1 MNIILRHTLGSI
13 KRNPVQSVIVVVS
26 TAMITACVLVCLCI
40 SSLFEQ
46 LTSLWGTSRYGG
58 ADLIITGY
66 YATEY
71 GGVPFGESLRAY
83 SEEHSDEIAAV
94 LATYESSLSVMSST
108 ETVRAYGIIAE
119 DLDRFDSL
127 TGAEILSRCENTSD
141 LPSAHVSLA
150 FSQATDL
157 SLGETFTTKNGSSY
171 FISAICNNTS
181 RYFNQS
187 FIVFAAEGDFSDD
200 AATGVIPSRTAVYL
214 TDADAVRP
222 DGTNVADAW
231 RSYFTGI
238 TSNPQAVT
246 AGVAETELDMA
257 ESVRGSMRL
266 MTIAA
271 SVITVVMACL
281 LFSSFS
287 VIVRGRV
294 TELIK
299 FKAAGAT
306 PLQTTGI
313 LLAEAALYAVVGGL
327 IGLAFG
333 EGLITYLDG
342 LLARNIAGG
351 ALVTEAYK
359 YPLAVIIGAACGIAA
374 CIIPAVRMSAKSI
387 RSLTGD
393 GERLV
398 RAVPLPLSVAVTI
411 TAAAFAVAL
420 FLVPRAVLPYI
431 AVTFI
436 VLSLVWAITVMP
448 HILRAVCA
456 LARGI
461 TRPGAGFVAECAAP
475 RNASVNSSVTMLA
488 TVIAFISLGAA
499 IIDIVGYTS
508 LTSTARMSGDF
519 IVGMS
524 GVDYETVEA
533 EYEYCLSLDG
543 ITDGALTRTVSC
555 RLAYGDGTEAGTSSG
570 SNAMCYSVEKGAD
583 MRFLS
588 LDIDEAVIARFD
600 ATENAAVIS
609 SYISN
614 KFGINVGDSICLRVT
629 QYTGEAV
636 LADRSFTVVG
646 IDNTVTSWDMAI
658 FVRTSE
664 LTVGGELPNGTS
676 LILLNGDE
684 NSFTRLRDLID
695 TDSATLYKRGGYFS
709 AEGGDKLD
717 TSALLSVFT
726 AIVYAIAVI
735 GLINLIVITATERV
749 REFDIL
755 RLAGM
760 TPGDALRYIV
770 TETGILAAVGCAAG
784 FVFSVLFNRA
794 STGIAQLINKFV
806 RTELLTSRT
815 LIITAAGAGIFI
827 VLWSVSH
834 MLAFARASSDKYR
847 KRDDRML
854 RSE

>member
-1 MNIILRHTLGSI
+1 
-13 KRNPVQSVIVVVS
+13 
-26 TAMITACVLVCLCI
+26 
-40 SSLFEQ
+40 
-46 LTSLWGTSRYGG
+46 
-58 ADLIITGY
+58 
-66 YATEY
+66 
-71 GGVPFGESLRAY
+71 
-83 SEEHSDEIAAV
+83 
-94 LATYESSLSVMSST
+94 
-108 ETVRAYGIIAE
+108 
-119 DLDRFDSL
+119 
-127 TGAEILSRCENTSD
+127 
-141 LPSAHVSLA
+141 
-150 FSQATDL
+150 
-157 SLGETFTTKNGSSY
+157 
-171 FISAICNNTS
+171 
-181 RYFNQS
+181 
-187 FIVFAAEGDFSDD
+187 
-200 AATGVIPSRTAVYL
+200 
-214 TDADAVRP
+214 
-222 DGTNVADAW
+222 
-231 RSYFTGI
+231 
-238 TSNPQAVT
+238 
-246 AGVAETELDMA
+246 
-257 ESVRGSMRL
+257 
-266 MTIAA
+266 
-271 SVITVVMACL
+271 
-281 LFSSFS
+281 
-287 VIVRGRV
+287 
-294 TELIK
+294 
-299 FKAAGAT
+299 
-306 PLQTTGI
+306 
-313 LLAEAALYAVVGGL
+313 
-327 IGLAFG
+327 
-333 EGLITYLDG
+333 
-342 LLARNIAGG
+342 
-351 ALVTEAYK
+351 
-359 YPLAVIIGAACGIAA
+359 
-374 CIIPAVRMSAKSI
+374 
-387 RSLTGD
+387 
-393 GERLV
+393 
-398 RAVPLPLSVAVTI
+398 
-411 TAAAFAVAL
+411 
-420 FLVPRAVLPYI
+420 
-431 AVTFI
+431 
-436 VLSLVWAITVMP
+436 MP

-543 ITDGALTRTVSC
+543 ITGGALTRSVSC
-555 RLAYGDGTEAGTSSG
+555 RLTCGDGTEAGTSSE
-570 SNAMCYSVEKGAD
+570 SNAVCYSVEKGAD

-588 LDIDEAVIARFD
+588 LDIDEAVINRFD

-629 QYTGEAV
+629 QYTGEAA

-658 FVRTSE
+658 FVRTSD

-755 RLAGM
+755 LIGLINLIVITATERVREFDILRLAGM
-760 TPGDALRYIV
+760 TPGDALRYVIA
-770 TETGILAAVGCAAG
+770 ETGILAAVGCAAG

-815 LIITAAGAGIFI
+815 LIIAAVGAGIFI

>member
-83 SEEHSDEIAAV
+83 SEEHSDEITAV

-150 FSQATDL
+150 FAQATDL
-157 SLGETFTTKNGSSY
+157 SLGDAFTIKNGSSY

-246 AGVAETELDMA
+246 ADVAETELDMA

-306 PLQTTGI
+306 PAQTTGI

-387 RSLTGD
+387 RSLA
-393 GERLV
+393 GESERIV
-398 RAVPLPLSVAVTI
+398 RTVPLFAAVAVTVV
-411 TAAAFAVAL
+411 TAAFAVAL

-456 LARGI
+456 LARRI

-555 RLAYGDGTEAGTSSG
+555 RLAYVDGTEAGTSSD

-588 LDIDEAVIARFD
+588 LDIGDDVIARFD

-709 AEGGDKLD
+709 AEGGDRLD

-735 GLINLIVITATERV
+735 GLVNLIVITATERV

-760 TPGDALRYIV
+760 TPGDAMRYIA

-806 RTELLTSRT
+806 TTELLTSRT

-827 VLWSVSH
+827 VLWAVSH

>member
-1 MNIILRHTLGSI
+1 
-13 KRNPVQSVIVVVS
+13 
-26 TAMITACVLVCLCI
+26 
-40 SSLFEQ
+40 
-46 LTSLWGTSRYGG
+46 
-58 ADLIITGY
+58 
-66 YATEY
+66 
-71 GGVPFGESLRAY
+71 
-83 SEEHSDEIAAV
+83 
-94 LATYESSLSVMSST
+94 
-108 ETVRAYGIIAE
+108 
-119 DLDRFDSL
+119 
-127 TGAEILSRCENTSD
+127 
-141 LPSAHVSLA
+141 
-150 FSQATDL
+150 
-157 SLGETFTTKNGSSY
+157 
-171 FISAICNNTS
+171 
-181 RYFNQS
+181 
-187 FIVFAAEGDFSDD
+187 
-200 AATGVIPSRTAVYL
+200 
-214 TDADAVRP
+214 
-222 DGTNVADAW
+222 
-231 RSYFTGI
+231 
-238 TSNPQAVT
+238 
-246 AGVAETELDMA
+246 
-257 ESVRGSMRL
+257 
-266 MTIAA
+266 
-271 SVITVVMACL
+271 
-281 LFSSFS
+281 
-287 VIVRGRV
+287 
-294 TELIK
+294 
-299 FKAAGAT
+299 
-306 PLQTTGI
+306 
-313 LLAEAALYAVVGGL
+313 
-327 IGLAFG
+327 
-333 EGLITYLDG
+333 
-342 LLARNIAGG
+342 
-351 ALVTEAYK
+351 
-359 YPLAVIIGAACGIAA
+359 
-374 CIIPAVRMSAKSI
+374 MSAKSI

-398 RAVPLPLSVAVTI
+398 RAVPLFAAVAVTVV
-411 TAAAFAVAL
+411 TAAFAVAL

-431 AVTFI
+431 AVIFI

-475 RNASVNSSVTMLA
+475 KNASVNSSVTMLA

-555 RLAYGDGTEAGTSSG
+555 RLAYVDGTEAGTSSE
-570 SNAMCYSVEKGAD
+570 SNAVCYSVEKGAD

-588 LDIDEAVIARFD
+588 LDIDEAVINRFD

-676 LILLNGDE
+676 LIRLSGDE

-709 AEGGDKLD
+709 AEGGDRLD

-827 VLWSVSH
+827 VLWTVSH

>member
-150 FSQATDL
+150 FAQATDL
-157 SLGETFTTKNGSSY
+157 SLGDAFTTKNGSSY

-181 RYFNQS
+181 RYFDQS

-222 DGTNVADAW
+222 DGTNAADAW

-246 AGVAETELDMA
+246 AGVAETELNMA

-266 MTIAA
+266 MTVAA

-374 CIIPAVRMSAKSI
+374 CVIPAVRMSAKSI
-387 RSLTGD
+387 RSLTGES
-393 GERLV
+393 ERIV
-398 RAVPLPLSVAVTI
+398 RTVPLFAAVAVTVV
-411 TAAAFAVAL
+411 TAAFAVAL

-456 LARGI
+456 LARRI

-508 LTSTARMSGDF
+508 LTSTARMSG
-519 IVGMS
+519 
-524 GVDYETVEA
+524 VDYETVEA

-543 ITDGALTRTVSC
+543 ITGGALTRSVSC
-555 RLAYGDGTEAGTSSG
+555 RLTCGDGTEAGTSSE
-570 SNAMCYSVEKGAD
+570 SNAVCYSVEKGAD

-658 FVRTSE
+658 FVRTSD
-664 LTVGGELPNGTS
+664 LTVNGELPNGTS

-709 AEGGDKLD
+709 AEGGDRLD

-726 AIVYAIAVI
+726 TIVYAIAVI
-735 GLINLIVITATERV
+735 GLVNLIVITATERV

-827 VLWSVSH
+827 VLWTVSH

>member
-1 MNIILRHTLGSI
+1 MNILLRHTLASI
-13 KRNPVQSVIVVVS
+13 ARNPVQSVIIMIS

-58 ADLIITGY
+58 ADLVITGY

-150 FSQATDL
+150 FAQATDL

-181 RYFNQS
+181 RYFDPS

-200 AATGVIPSRTAVYL
+200 AGAGVIPSRTAVYL
-214 TDADAVRP
+214 TDADAVRS
-222 DGTNVADAW
+222 DGTDVADAW
-231 RSYFTGI
+231 RSYFAAL

-266 MTIAA
+266 MTVAA

-420 FLVPRAVLPYI
+420 FLVPGSALPYI

-436 VLSLVWAITVMP
+436 VISLVWAITVMP

-499 IIDIVGYTS
+499 IIDIAGLS
-508 LTSTARMSGDF
+508 LTSTARISGDF
-519 IVGMS
+519 AVEVTGEDYA
-524 GVDYETVEA
+524 GVAE

-543 ITDGALTRTVSC
+543 ITDGALTRTVPC
-555 RLAYGDGTEAGTSSG
+555 RLAYGDGTEAGTSSE
-570 SNAMCYSVEKGAD
+570 SNAVCYSVEQGAD

-588 LDIDEAVIARFD
+588 LDIDEAVINRFD

-664 LTVGGELPNGTS
+664 LTVGGELPYGTS

-709 AEGGDKLD
+709 AEGGDRLD

-726 AIVYAIAVI
+726 AIVYAIAII

-827 VLWSVSH
+827 VLWTVSH

-847 KRDDRML
+847 KREDRML
-854 RSE
+854 RSD

>member
-94 LATYESSLSVMSST
+94 LATYESSLSVMSSA
-108 ETVRAYGIIAE
+108 ETVRAYCIVAE
-119 DLDRFDSL
+119 DLDRFDAL
-127 TGAEILSRCENTSD
+127 TGAEVLNRCENTSD
-141 LPSAHVSLA
+141 LPSAHVSFA
-150 FSQATDL
+150 FAEATDL

-181 RYFNQS
+181 RYFDQS

-200 AATGVIPSRTAVYL
+200 TATGVVPSRTAVYL

-231 RSYFTGI
+231 RSYFAAL

-393 GERLV
+393 GERIV
-398 RAVPLPLSVAVTI
+398 RTVPLFAAVAVTVV
-411 TAAAFAVAL
+411 TAAFAVAL
-420 FLVPRAVLPYI
+420 FLVSRAVLPYI

-543 ITDGALTRTVSC
+543 ITDGALTRSVSC
-555 RLAYGDGTEAGTSSG
+555 RLAYGDGTEAGTSSE
-570 SNAMCYSVEKGAD
+570 SNAVCYSVEKGAD

-588 LDIDEAVIARFD
+588 LDIDEAVINRFD

-717 TSALLSVFT
+717 ISALLSVFT

-735 GLINLIVITATERV
+735 GLVNLIVITATERV

-760 TPGDALRYIV
+760 TPGDAMRYIV

-827 VLWSVSH
+827 VLWTVSH

>member
-150 FSQATDL
+150 FAQATDL
-157 SLGETFTTKNGSSY
+157 SLGDTFTIKNGSSY

-200 AATGVIPSRTAVYL
+200 AAPGVVPSRTAVYL
-214 TDADAVRP
+214 TDADAVRS

-231 RSYFTGI
+231 RSYFAAL

-420 FLVPRAVLPYI
+420 FLVPGSALPYI

-436 VLSLVWAITVMP
+436 VISLVWAITVMP

-524 GVDYETVEA
+524 GVDYEMVEA
-533 EYEYCLSLDG
+533 EYEYCLSLDS

-555 RLAYGDGTEAGTSSG
+555 RLAYVDGTEAGTSSE
-570 SNAMCYSVEKGAD
+570 SNAVCYSVDKGAD

-588 LDIDEAVIARFD
+588 LDIDEAVINRFD

-717 TSALLSVFT
+717 ISALLSVFT

-827 VLWSVSH
+827 VLWTVSH

>member
-1 MNIILRHTLGSI
+1 M
-13 KRNPVQSVIVVVS
+13 
-26 TAMITACVLVCLCI
+26 
-40 SSLFEQ
+40 
-46 LTSLWGTSRYGG
+46 
-58 ADLIITGY
+58 
-66 YATEY
+66 
-71 GGVPFGESLRAY
+71 
-83 SEEHSDEIAAV
+83 
-94 LATYESSLSVMSST
+94 
-108 ETVRAYGIIAE
+108 
-119 DLDRFDSL
+119 
-127 TGAEILSRCENTSD
+127 
-141 LPSAHVSLA
+141 
-150 FSQATDL
+150 
-157 SLGETFTTKNGSSY
+157 
-171 FISAICNNTS
+171 
-181 RYFNQS
+181 
-187 FIVFAAEGDFSDD
+187 
-200 AATGVIPSRTAVYL
+200 
-214 TDADAVRP
+214 
-222 DGTNVADAW
+222 
-231 RSYFTGI
+231 
-238 TSNPQAVT
+238 
-246 AGVAETELDMA
+246 
-257 ESVRGSMRL
+257 
-266 MTIAA
+266 
-271 SVITVVMACL
+271 
-281 LFSSFS
+281 
-287 VIVRGRV
+287 
-294 TELIK
+294 
-299 FKAAGAT
+299 
-306 PLQTTGI
+306 
-313 LLAEAALYAVVGGL
+313 

-533 EYEYCLSLDG
+533 EYEYCLSLDS

-555 RLAYGDGTEAGTSSG
+555 RLAYVDGTEAGTSSE
-570 SNAMCYSVEKGAD
+570 SNAVCYSVEKGTD

-588 LDIDEAVIARFD
+588 LDIDEAVINRFD

-629 QYTGEAV
+629 QYTGEAA

-827 VLWSVSH
+827 VLWTVSH